1 MNKNIIFLGR
11 NGQIANAFFEY
22 YKSKKTQSLDNFNCK
37 FYSSNDV
44 DLGDL
49 DAVKNFLK
57 TLPSNIDMIVNC
69 MGYTNVDKAEEEQE
83 LCDKIN
89 HRSVAI
95 IADYCFNNHIKLIH
109 FSTDYVFDGSGDEP
123 FSEDNT
129 KNLNPIN
136 FYGKTKLWAEQA
148 IQKSGC
154 DYVIIRISW
163 IYDNRETSHN
173 FVNTIK
179 KLAKEK
185 EFLNIV
191 NDQIGS
197 PTSADFV
204 ARNCFK
210 IFDEALSGDKTSQ
223 QKFQRR
229 ILHLNNGK
237 FMSWYDF
244 ACQIIAELKQNNA
257 HLMIKKVLAIP
268 SSQYKTKTPRPSNC
282 RLKSKIHW

>member
-1 MNKNIIFLGR
+1 MNKNIIFLGK

-22 YKSKKTQSLDNFNCK
+22 HKSKEEKYLGNFNCN
-37 FYSSNDV
+37 FYSSG
-44 DLGDL
+44 DLDLSNL

-57 TLPSNIDMIVNC
+57 TLPNDIDMIVNC
-69 MGYTNVDKAEEEQE
+69 MGYTDVDKAEEEQE

-95 IADYCFNNHIKLIH
+95 IADYCFHNHIKFIH
-109 FSTDYVFDGSGDEP
+109 FSTDYVFDGTGDEP
-123 FSEDNT
+123 FSENNT

-163 IYDNRETSHN
+163 IYDNRKTSHN

-179 KLAKEK
+179 KLAIEK
-185 EFLNIV
+185 EEINV
-191 NDQIGS
+191 VDDQIGS

-204 ARNCFK
+204 AKNCFK
-210 IFDEALSGDKTSQ
+210 IFYDVLLGDKTSQ

-229 ILHLNNGK
+229 ILHLNDGK
-237 FMSWYDF
+237 FISWYDF
-244 ACQIIAELKQNNA
+244 ACQIIADFKQNNERII
-257 HLMIKKVLAIP
+257 IKKVLAIP
-268 SSQYKTKTPRPSNC
+268 SSQYKTKTSRPFNS
-282 RLKSKIHW
+282 RLKSEIRW